1 MKLYSWNTQKIS
13 INDNGKIKTI
23 SPFFLVSDDKAH
35 LFENNSYT
43 DLGSFFNIGELKALS
58 SNIEMV
64 TNDIKDIVAEKT
76 NNLIN
81 MQETIENTLNQLAAV
96 QNTMQE
102 IKNLKNEYVKIINQ
116 AEEYK
121 KSIQEET
128 EKYMEMLSMFQKDT
142 DTKIKEAEFSFNKA
156 HVNISDLMEQAE
168 NKVAAKYMAVRLNM
182 DNIYNKYINAV
193 SAKTDESKKYAEIS
207 KKWACS
213 PVNVPVEN
221 GSYSALHYA
230 ALIKNQGAVNE

>member
-230 ALIKNQGAVNE
+230 ATIKNQGAVNE

>member
-43 DLGSFFNIGELKALS
+43 DLGSVFNIDELKALS

-64 TNDIKDIVAEKT
+64 TNDIRDIVAEKT

-81 MQETIENTLNQLAAV
+81 MQETIENALNQLTAV
-96 QNTMQE
+96 QNTIQE
-102 IKNLKNEYVKIINQ
+102 IENLKNEYVNIINQ

-128 EKYMEMLSMFQKDT
+128 EKYMEMLSLFQKDT

-156 HVNISDLMEQAE
+156 RVNISDLMEQAE
-168 NKVAAKYMAVRLNM
+168 NKVAAKYITVRLNM
-182 DNIYNKYINAV
+182 DNIYNKYINAI
-193 SAKTDESKKYAEIS
+193 SNKTDESKKYAEIS

>member
-35 LFENNSYT
+35 LFESSSYT
-43 DLGSFFNIGELKALS
+43 DLGTVFNIDELKIIS

-64 TNDIKDIVAEKT
+64 TNDIKDIIAEKT
-76 NNLIN
+76 DNLIN
-81 MQETIENTLNQLAAV
+81 MQENIENSLNQLAAV
-96 QNTMQE
+96 QSTMQE
-102 IKNLKNEYVKIINQ
+102 IENLKNEYVKIINQ

-121 KSIQEET
+121 KSIQKET
-128 EKYMEMLSMFQKDT
+128 EKYMEQLSLFQKDT
-142 DTKIKEAEFSFNKA
+142 DNKIKEAEYSFNKA
-156 HVNISDLMEQAE
+156 QVNISDLMEQAE

-182 DNIYNKYINAV
+182 DNIYNKYINVV
-193 SAKTDESKKYAEIS
+193 STKTDESKKYAEIS
-207 KKWACS
+207 RKWACS
-213 PVNVPVEN
+213 PVNVLVEN

-230 ALIKNQGAVNE
+230 ALLKNQGTANE

>member
-35 LFENNSYT
+35 LFENSSYT
-43 DLGSFFNIGELKALS
+43 DLGAVFNIDELKAVS
-58 SNIEMV
+58 ANIEMI

-76 NNLIN
+76 NNFIN
-81 MQETIENTLNQLAAV
+81 MQEAVENAVNQLAAV
-96 QNTMQE
+96 EKSIQE
-102 IKNLKNEYVKIINQ
+102 IENLKNEYIKIINQ

-121 KSIQEET
+121 NSIKQET
-128 EKYMEMLSMFQKDT
+128 EKYIATLTAFQQDT
-142 DTKIKEAEFSFNKA
+142 DRKIKEAEFSFNKA
-156 HVNISDLMEQAE
+156 QVNISDLMEQAE

-193 SAKTDESKKYAEIS
+193 SAKTDECKKYAEIS
-207 KKWACS
+207 KKWACA
-213 PVNVPVEN
+213 PLNVPVEN
-221 GSYSALHYA
+221 GCYSALHYA
-230 ALIKNQGAVNE
+230 AVIKTKGAANE

>member
-43 DLGSFFNIGELKALS
+43 DLGSVFNIDELKALS

-81 MQETIENTLNQLAAV
+81 MQETIENTLNQLTAV
-96 QNTMQE
+96 QNTIQE
-102 IKNLKNEYVKIINQ
+102 IENLKNEYVNIINQ

-121 KSIQEET
+121 KYIQEET
-128 EKYMEMLSMFQKDT
+128 EKYMEMLSLFQKDT

-156 HVNISDLMEQAE
+156 RVNISDLMEQAE
-168 NKVAAKYMAVRLNM
+168 NKVAAKYIAVRLNM
-182 DNIYNKYINAV
+182 DNIYNKYINAI
-193 SAKTDESKKYAEIS
+193 SNKTNESKKYAEIS

>member
-23 SPFFLVSDDKAH
+23 SPFFLVSDDKAY
-35 LFENNSYT
+35 LFENSSYT
-43 DLGSFFNIGELKALS
+43 DLGSIFNIEELKAVS

-64 TNDIKDIVAEKT
+64 TSDIKDIVAEKT
-76 NNLIN
+76 DNLVN
-81 MQETIENTLNQLAAV
+81 MQETIENALNQLSEI
-96 QNTMQE
+96 QKNIQE
-102 IKNLKNEYVKIINQ
+102 IENLKAEYIKIINQ

-121 KSIQEET
+121 KFIQEET
-128 EKYMEMLSMFQKDT
+128 EKYMNQLSLFQENT

-156 HVNISDLMEQAE
+156 KVNISDLMEQAE

-193 SAKTDESKKYAEIS
+193 SAKTDECRKYAEIS

-230 ALIKNQGAVNE
+230 ALINNKGAANE

>member
-23 SPFFLVSDDKAH
+23 SPFFLVSDDKAY
-35 LFENNSYT
+35 LFENSSYT
-43 DLGSFFNIGELKALS
+43 DLGSIFNIDELKAVS

-64 TNDIKDIVAEKT
+64 TSDIKDIVAEKT
-76 NNLIN
+76 DNLIN
-81 MQETIENTLNQLAAV
+81 MQESIENALNQLSEI
-96 QNTMQE
+96 QKSLQE
-102 IKNLKNEYVKIINQ
+102 IENLKSEYIKIIQ
-116 AEEYK
+116 KAEEYK

-128 EKYMEMLSMFQKDT
+128 EKYLNQLSLFQKNT
-142 DTKIKEAEFSFNKA
+142 DTKIKEAEHSFNKA
-156 HVNISDLMEQAE
+156 RVNISDIMEQAE
-168 NKVAAKYMAVRLNM
+168 NKVVAKYMAVRLNM

-193 SAKTDESKKYAEIS
+193 SSKTDECRKYAEIS

-213 PVNVPVEN
+213 PVNIPVEN

-230 ALIKNQGAVNE
+230 ALINSKGAANE

>member
-35 LFENNSYT
+35 LFDSSSYT
-43 DLGSFFNIGELKALS
+43 DLGAVFNIDELKIIS

-64 TNDIKDIVAEKT
+64 TNDIKDIIAEKT
-76 NNLIN
+76 DNLIN
-81 MQETIENTLNQLAAV
+81 MQETIENSLNQLAAV

-102 IKNLKNEYVKIINQ
+102 IENLKNEYVKIINK

-121 KSIQEET
+121 KSIQKET
-128 EKYMEMLSMFQKDT
+128 EKYMEQLSLFQNDT
-142 DTKIKEAEFSFNKA
+142 DNKIKEAEYSFNKA
-156 HVNISDLMEQAE
+156 QVNISDLMEQAE

-230 ALIKNQGAVNE
+230 ALINSKGATNE

>member
-23 SPFFLVSDDKAH
+23 SPFFLVSDDKAY
-35 LFENNSYT
+35 LFENSSYT
-43 DLGSFFNIGELKALS
+43 DLGSIFNIEELKAVS

-64 TNDIKDIVAEKT
+64 TSDIKDIVAEKT
-76 NNLIN
+76 DNLVN
-81 MQETIENTLNQLAAV
+81 MQETIENALNQLSEI
-96 QNTMQE
+96 QKNIQE
-102 IKNLKNEYVKIINQ
+102 IENLKNEYIKIINQ

-121 KSIQEET
+121 KFIQEET
-128 EKYMEMLSMFQKDT
+128 EKYMNQLSLFQENT

-156 HVNISDLMEQAE
+156 KVNISDLMEQAE

-193 SAKTDESKKYAEIS
+193 SSKTDECRKYAEIS

-221 GSYSALHYA
+221 GCYSALHYA
-230 ALIKNQGAVNE
+230 AVIKTKGAANE

>member
-23 SPFFLVSDDKAH
+23 SPFFLVSDDKAY
-35 LFENNSYT
+35 LFENSSYT
-43 DLGSFFNIGELKALS
+43 DLGSIFNIDELKAVS

-64 TNDIKDIVAEKT
+64 TSDIKDIVAEKT
-76 NNLIN
+76 DNLIN
-81 MQETIENTLNQLAAV
+81 MQESIENALNQLSEI
-96 QNTMQE
+96 QKSLQE
-102 IKNLKNEYVKIINQ
+102 IENLKSEYIKIIQ
-116 AEEYK
+116 KAEEYK

-128 EKYMEMLSMFQKDT
+128 EKYLNQLSLFQKNT
-142 DTKIKEAEFSFNKA
+142 DTKIKEAEYSFNKA
-156 HVNISDLMEQAE
+156 RVNISDIMEQAE
-168 NKVAAKYMAVRLNM
+168 NKVVAKYMAVRLNM

-193 SAKTDESKKYAEIS
+193 SSKTDECRKYAEIS

-213 PVNVPVEN
+213 PVNIPVEN

-230 ALIKNQGAVNE
+230 ALINSKGAANE

>member
-1 MKLYSWNTQKIS
+1 MEKSKQYHHSS
-13 INDNGKIKTI
+13 
-23 SPFFLVSDDKAH
+23 VSDDKAH
-35 LFENNSYT
+35 LFDSNSYT
-43 DLGSFFNIGELKALS
+43 DLGAVFNIDELKIIS

-64 TNDIKDIVAEKT
+64 TNDIKDIIAEKT
-76 NNLIN
+76 DNLIN
-81 MQETIENTLNQLAAV
+81 MQETIENSLNQLAAV

-102 IKNLKNEYVKIINQ
+102 IENLKNEYVKIINK

-121 KSIQEET
+121 KSIQKET
-128 EKYMEMLSMFQKDT
+128 EKYMEQLSLFQNDT
-142 DTKIKEAEFSFNKA
+142 DNKIKEAEYSFNKA
-156 HVNISDLMEQAE
+156 QVNISDLMEQAE

-230 ALIKNQGAVNE
+230 ALINSKGAANE